1 MITSL
6 PVVPVIV
13 AAADTMVATRP
24 LHRGAVVTADAAFG
38 TNTTKVSPAV
48 ARAAVLIQRLRGF
61 RIIQS

>member
-1 MITSL
+1 
-6 PVVPVIV
+6 
-13 AAADTMVATRP
+13 